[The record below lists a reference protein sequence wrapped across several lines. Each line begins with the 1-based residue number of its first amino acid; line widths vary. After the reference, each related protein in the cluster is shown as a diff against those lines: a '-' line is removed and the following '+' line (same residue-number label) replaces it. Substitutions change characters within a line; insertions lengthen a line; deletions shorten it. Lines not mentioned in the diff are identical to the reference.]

1 MAEGIPIILILQE
14 LANRRKKSR
23 LKAFILSVERVP
35 EELLQLPNTLK
46 VIFNKNNF
54 CLLYNQI
61 KFYLGTTRVYI
72 I

>member
-14 LANRRKKSR
+14 IANRRKKSL

-54 CLLYNQI
+54 CLLI
-61 KFYLGTTRVYI
+61 
-72 I
+72 